1 MATDGRQFCVW
12 LGRDVDQAGGSLH
25 TARHVQLPNAYA
37 LIVSLLGGVAARNV
51 PMHSLISLPAFSE
64 TVAESA
70 HPLIALLPPAN
81 TLPCSIWAAGIAQR
95 LESDSWSKGRGF
107 ESPQERRENFFFECQ
122 IFVLILISVF
132 VPPSC
137 YRSST

>member
-1 MATDGRQFCVW
+1 MIGGWGGGGSEVIHVRGNCRMATDDRQFCVW
-12 LGRDVDQAGGSLH
+12 LLGQDVDQAGGSLH
-25 TARHVQLPNAYA
+25 TARHVQLLNAYA

-81 TLPCSIWAAGIAQR
+81 PLPCSIWAAGIAQR
-95 LESDSWSKGRGF
+95 LESDS
-107 ESPQERRENFFFECQ
+107 
-122 IFVLILISVF
+122 
-132 VPPSC
+132 
-137 YRSST
+137 